1 MKVTFS
7 TIVLLLLLFPIHLFG
22 QSSFTIDASH
32 WENCETG
39 EGKCDTLIIKRKSIN
54 ENIQLIMPCG
64 GTYTTV
70 KLYGDNKEMPL
81 HSLSIGYEEC
91 PPTFNITKLIDGDYS
106 IYMMACNLGGEIIF
120 KLKTE

>member
-22 QSSFTIDASH
+22 QSSFTIDANH

-39 EGKCDTLIIKRKSIN
+39 EGKCDTLIYKRKSNN

-70 KLYGDNKEMPL
+70 KLYGDNKEIPL
-81 HSLSIGYEEC
+81 QSLSIGYEEC
-91 PPTFNITKLIDGDYS
+91 PPTLNITKLVDGDYS
-106 IYMMACNLGGEIIF
+106 IYMMACNLGGEITF